1 MATPM
6 QVNHFI
12 RHGVDIVELS
22 GRMVSVH
29 SAELRPKIIACIN
42 GGTGRLIIDMRGVS
56 FVDASGLSVLVSA
69 MKAMDAT
76 NGRIVLSG
84 FQPHILSLLE
94 LTRLHHIFE
103 LFHTLDAATESLNL
117 P

>member
-1 MATPM
+1 M
-6 QVNHFI
+6 QLSHFI
-12 RHGVDIVELS
+12 RQGIDIIELS
-22 GRMVSVH
+22 GRMVNAH

-42 GGTGRLIIDMRGVS
+42 GSTGRLAIDMRGVT

-69 MKAMDAT
+69 MKAADAM

-84 FQPHILSLLE
+84 IQPPVVSLLE
-94 LTRLHHIFE
+94 LTRLFCIFE
-103 LFHTLDAATESLNL
+103 VFLTLEAATESLNL

>member
-1 MATPM
+1 MAAAM
-6 QVNHFI
+6 QLNHFTRLGI
-12 RHGVDIVELS
+12 DIVELS
-22 GRMVSVH
+22 GRMVNTH

-42 GGTGRLIIDMRGVS
+42 GGTGRLIVDMRGVT

-69 MKAMDAT
+69 MKAVDAI
-76 NGRIVLSG
+76 NGRFALSG
-84 FQPHILSLLE
+84 LQPPVLSLLE

-103 LFHTLDAATESLNL
+103 VFFTLEAATESLNL